1 MKRFKYSLENVLHYK
16 EQILDSIKAE
26 HGTLLAQIR
35 KKEAEIQELE
45 NKLVSA
51 QNKMDDLKKQDV
63 QIKDICLYGMYI
75 SEMEDQIRKKQEQLK
90 LLQQQEE
97 KKKVQTENQERI
109 KTPFSEMVRKFKKQ
123 KNAVVALCFI
133 IFLIF
138 LAFFG
143 SKIVPYGINE
153 YDYNAILQGP
163 SMKHLFG
170 TDEFGR
176 DLFSRIVCGT
186 RISLAVGF
194 GAVTVGAVCG
204 TILGLLAGYYG
215 GWIDSII
222 MRICDVLFAFPGLI
236 LAIAIVAILG
246 SGMTNVVIAVAVFST
261 STFARLVRSKT
272 LSLKN
277 SVFVL
282 AARNIGVSDARIL
295 FHHILPG
302 AIPDI
307 IVQYS
312 MSFGSSILTAS
323 SLSFLGM
330 GAQPPTPEWGLLL
343 SNGRN
348 YMTSAMYV
356 TIFPGLAIF
365 LTVLSF
371 NLLGDGLRDA
381 LDPKLSD

>member
-1 MKRFKYSLENVLHYK
+1 MK
-16 EQILDSIKAE
+16 
-26 HGTLLAQIR
+26 
-35 KKEAEIQELE
+35 
-45 NKLVSA
+45 
-51 QNKMDDLKKQDV
+51 
-63 QIKDICLYGMYI
+63 
-75 SEMEDQIRKKQEQLK
+75 
-90 LLQQQEE
+90 E

-215 GWIDSII
+215 GIIDSII
-222 MRICDVLFAFPGLI
+222 MRICDVLLAFPGLI

-246 SGMTNVVIAVAVFST
+246 SGLYNVVIAVAVFNIPK
-261 STFARLVRSKT
+261 FARLVRGNT
-272 LSLKN
+272 LETKN
-277 SVFVL
+277 SVFVQ
-282 AARNIGVSDARIL
+282 AARNIGAGDMRIL
-295 FHHILPG
+295 FKHILPS
-302 AIPDI
+302 AIPNI
-307 IVQYS
+307 IVQYT
-312 MSFGSSILTAS
+312 MSIGTSIITAS

-348 YMTSAMYV
+348 YMLTSWHI
-356 TIFPGLAIF
+356 TLFPGLAIF
-365 LTVLSF
+365 FTVLCF

-381 LDPKLSD
+381 LDPKLTD